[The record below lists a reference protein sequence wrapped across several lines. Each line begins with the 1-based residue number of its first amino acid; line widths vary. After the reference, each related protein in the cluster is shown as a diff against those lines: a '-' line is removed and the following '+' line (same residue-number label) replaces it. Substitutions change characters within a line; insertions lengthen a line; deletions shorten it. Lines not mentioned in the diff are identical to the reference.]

1 MHTSDIR
8 FFAQL
13 NDFLPSDRKDKLFQ
27 CHFKGN
33 PSVKHLIESLGV
45 PHTEVGLIRVNDK
58 PVDFTYLLQ
67 PGDQIAVYPVFQE
80 HEGLPGTTQ
89 SDLSQTDPRFLLDNH
104 LGKLATYLR
113 MLGFDV
119 LYHNDYQDEDLVAVL
134 NLERRILL
142 TRDRRLLMRKAV
154 VFGYCVRNLDPE
166 SQLLEVS
173 RRYDLSDKITPFRRC
188 LRCNS
193 SLQPIEKEAILHRLQ
208 PLTIRY
214 YDEFHIC
221 LFCDKVYWRGSHYE
235 RMQQLIAQ
243 VARMRR

>member
-89 SDLSQTDPRFLLDNH
+89 SDLSQTDPCFLLDNH
-104 LGKLATYLR
+104 LGK
-113 MLGFDV
+113 FS
-119 LYHNDYQDEDLVAVL
+119 
-134 NLERRILL
+134 
-142 TRDRRLLMRKAV
+142 K
-154 VFGYCVRNLDPE
+154 
-166 SQLLEVS
+166 SQ
-173 RRYDLSDKITPFRRC
+173 
-188 LRCNS
+188 
-193 SLQPIEKEAILHRLQ
+193 
-208 PLTIRY
+208 IRV
-214 YDEFHIC
+214 I
-221 LFCDKVYWRGSHYE
+221 G
-235 RMQQLIAQ
+235 
-243 VARMRR
+243 

>member
-8 FFAQL
+8 FFAEL
-13 NDFLPSDRKDKLFQ
+13 NDFLPADRKDKLFR
-27 CHFKGN
+27 CPFKGN

-45 PHTEVGLIRVNDK
+45 PHTEVGLIRVNNK
-58 PVDFTYLLQ
+58 PVGFTYLLQ
-67 PGDQIAVYPVFQE
+67 PGDQITVYPAFQE
-80 HEGLPGTTQ
+80 LEGPLGTTQ
-89 SDLSQTDPRFLLDNH
+89 SDLSQTDPCFLLDNH

-119 LYHNDYQDEDLVAVL
+119 LYHNDYQDDDLVAVL
-134 NLERRILL
+134 NQDRRILL

-173 RRYDLSDKITPFRRC
+173 RRYNLPDKITPFRRC

-221 LFCDKVYWRGSHYE
+221 PSCDQVYWKGSHYE
-235 RMQQLIAQ
+235 RMQQIIAQ
-243 VARMRR
+243 VALIRG